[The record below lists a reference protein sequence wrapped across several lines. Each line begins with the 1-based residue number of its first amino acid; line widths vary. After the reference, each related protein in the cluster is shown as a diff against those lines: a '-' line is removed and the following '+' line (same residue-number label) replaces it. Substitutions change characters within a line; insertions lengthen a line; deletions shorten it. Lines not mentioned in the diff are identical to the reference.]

1 MTFFLEKRG
10 KRVFLLQKKTKE
22 RKKPERKRKFDLMTP
37 PLTYYNE
44 KIKRLKPNEEGSAL
58 DRTMAHAE

>member
-1 MTFFLEKRG
+1 M
-10 KRVFLLQKKTKE
+10 QKKTKE
-22 RKKPERKRKFDLMTP
+22 RKKPVRKKKFDLMTP

-44 KIKRLKPNEEGSAL
+44 KIKRVKPNEEGSAL